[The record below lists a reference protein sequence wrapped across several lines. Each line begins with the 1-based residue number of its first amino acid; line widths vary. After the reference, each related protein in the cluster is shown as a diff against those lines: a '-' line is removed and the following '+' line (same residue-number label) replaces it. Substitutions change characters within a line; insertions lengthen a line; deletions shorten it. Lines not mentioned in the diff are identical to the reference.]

1 MPRHEQSDAVSD
13 LSASAGL
20 IIPVSYRDEW
30 QDGLGARGWKMD
42 CAIGDP
48 VLIAT
53 TAYSGEKVSTSVLIH
68 DMLDHFVSGFGLSG
82 HRNEAKATMQL
93 SLRTGTEI
101 ASSYAQLAE
110 DIIVS
115 GINGET
121 LAQFL
126 PPALRTLLPAEFG
139 TDLERSAALVR
150 RLGRTTVKAALI
162 EQLWTCGNLGRAEA
176 MTSWQRY
183 GLDYARRRAIGL
195 CLQQLLECAEHH
207 VNTVSITTAQGR
219 FIIGNAA
226 YAVTLAAQANSTTD
240 FSARINVD
248 STTHPTPAVSALTL
262 QGRST

>member
-1 MPRHEQSDAVSD
+1 MPRDEQSAAAFEI
-13 LSASAGL
+13 SASAAL

-53 TAYSGEKVSTSVLIH
+53 TAYSGEKVSTSILIH

-82 HRNEAKATMQL
+82 HRNEAKATLQL
-93 SLRTGTEI
+93 GLRTGAEI
-101 ASSYAQLAE
+101 ASSYSQLAE

-126 PPALRTLLPAEFG
+126 PPALCALLPAEAAI
-139 TDLERSAALVR
+139 DRERIAALVQS
-150 RLGRTTVKAALI
+150 LGHTAVKDALI
-162 EQLWTCGNLGRAEA
+162 EQLWACGNQGRAEA
-176 MTSWQRY
+176 MISWQGY
-183 GLDYARRRAIGL
+183 GLEYVRRSAIGL
-195 CLQQLLECAEHH
+195 CLQQLLECAERH
-207 VNTVSITTAQGR
+207 VNELSLTTVQGQ
-219 FIIGNAA
+219 FIICNAA
-226 YAVTLAAQANSTTD
+226 CAATLTAPANDTAD
-240 FSARINVD
+240 FSARLKVD
-248 STTHPTPAVSALTL
+248 MTTQPTPEVSALTL

>member
-1 MPRHEQSDAVSD
+1 MPNREPAATP
-13 LSASAGL
+13 LPGL

-42 CAIGDP
+42 RAIGDP

-53 TAYSGEKVSTSVLIH
+53 TAYSGEKVPTSVLIH

-93 SLRTGTEI
+93 GLRTGAEI

-110 DIIVS
+110 DIIVT

-121 LAQFL
+121 LVQFL
-126 PPALRTLLPAEFG
+126 PPALCALLPTAAA
-139 TDLERSAALVR
+139 TDRERIAALKQR
-150 RLGRTTVKAALI
+150 IGSTKLKDALI

-176 MTSWQRY
+176 MTSWQAH
-183 GLDYARRRAIGL
+183 GLDYARRSAIGL
-195 CLQQLLECAEHH
+195 CLQQLLICAENH
-207 VNTVSITTAQGR
+207 VDALSLAAIEGR
-219 FIIGNAA
+219 FIIDNRACA
-226 YAVTLAAQANSTTD
+226 IILDAPTDNTAD
-240 FSARINVD
+240 FSAHLDVD
-248 STTHPTPAVSALTL
+248 CTAHPTPTVSTLTL